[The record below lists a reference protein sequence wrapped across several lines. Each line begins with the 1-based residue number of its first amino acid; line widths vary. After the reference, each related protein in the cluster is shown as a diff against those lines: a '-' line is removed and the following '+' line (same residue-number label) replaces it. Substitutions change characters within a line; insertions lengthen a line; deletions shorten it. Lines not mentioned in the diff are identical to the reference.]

1 MFVLTELMIRT
12 GSSLGTNKVFFCC
25 GSHDVD
31 GHDDDCEDLWGF
43 SPESLRLATLISHQG
58 HLEREEGM
66 LQEVLVCPIDFHHNE
81 TNIKRSTFIP
91 TVAELFWQVR
101 YGISCTADVSAMI
114 GS

>member
-58 HLEREEGM
+58 HLKRECYKKYLWAMDRKSHKDVWGRGYAAS
-66 LQEVLVCPIDFHHNE
+66 I
-81 TNIKRSTFIP
+81 
-91 TVAELFWQVR
+91 VALICCFLALT
-101 YGISCTADVSAMI
+101 S
-114 GS
+114 